1 MQITLIS
8 CVFPPEPVISAQTS
22 DQLTRGLVSRGHG
35 LTVLTSFPSRPSGKL
50 FPGFKRTLY
59 SRQSHPAG
67 YCLIRCFSI
76 PSAKSTAVSR
86 LIENLAF
93 GLTSAVKLAVLQ
105 RPDVIYSNSWPVFA
119 SGLMAL
125 VAGLRRIPYVLSVQD
140 VYPESFS
147 SQGRGSRSGL
157 PYRVM
162 RWIDRQIAMNARHII
177 VISDAFAE
185 IYANDR
191 GIPRNRITVVPNW
204 VEASEQPFDPEAPT
218 ALRLRFS
225 IPPHAF
231 LVAYGGNIGVAAGVD
246 MLVRAFQHTSPD
258 VFGLIAGEG
267 SELVRCQKLAG
278 EIAPQKIDFFSPW
291 PAEETMPLYQA
302 ADLLVLP
309 TSGSQS
315 MASVPSKMIRYML
328 SGRPI
333 LATGMPESD
342 LARLI
347 NVSQC
352 GWLIPPDNPMALA
365 QKIEEIKN
373 LPRSEL
379 EQRGQSGRRYALE
392 NLTSQACLPKII
404 KIIEEAAHG
413 RNHRPA
419 DNL

>member
-1 MQITLIS
+1 MFG
-8 CVFPPEPVISAQTS
+8 VSAAA
-22 DQLTRGLVSRGHG
+22 L
-35 LTVLTSFPSRPSGKL
+35 
-50 FPGFKRTLY
+50 
-59 SRQSHPAG
+59 
-67 YCLIRCFSI
+67 
-76 PSAKSTAVSR
+76 
-86 LIENLAF
+86 
-93 GLTSAVKLAVLQ
+93 LAVLP
-105 RPDVIYSNSWPVFA
+105 RPALIYSNTWPIFA
-119 SGLMAL
+119 TGLMAL
-125 VAGLRRIPYVLSVQD
+125 VAGLRRIPYVVSVQD

-162 RWIDRQIAMNARHII
+162 RWIDRQIAKNARHII

-204 VEASEQPFDPEAPT
+204 VEASEQPIDPEAPT

-225 IPPHAF
+225 IPPDAF

-246 MLVRAFQHTSPD
+246 MLVRAFQYTSPD

-278 EIAPQKIDFFSPW
+278 EIALHKIDFFSPW
-291 PAEETMPLYQA
+291 PIEETMPLYQA